1 MANIKSA
8 RKRARQAQK
17 RRVHN
22 LSLRTEVRSAI
33 KNVAKAVAA
42 GDKAAAAQVLRR
54 AQRVI
59 DSVVAKGVLHRNA
72 GDRHKS
78 HLARAVKAMQSS
90 EGH

>member
-8 RKRARQAQK
+8 RKRARQAQT

-22 LSLRTEVRSAI
+22 FSLRTAVRTAV
-33 KNVAKAVAA
+33 KDVAKAVAA
-42 GDKAAAAQVLRR
+42 GDKDAAAQVLRR
-54 AQRVI
+54 SQSVI

-78 HLARAVKAMQSS
+78 RLARAVKAMQ
-90 EGH
+90 